1 MIKYE
6 TYKKRWYD
14 DHRFQIYTIPCMISI
29 SSATMTT
36 GTEMIN
42 PWIIGRTP
50 DFFMSLK
57 EVFRPMAA
65 KAQTI
70 KNLLADLVIDTTF
83 SGTVKTL
90 AKTGSF
96 STTSYVVDVNLD
108 GVFNSKDTIA
118 SKNLYCITSP
128 VSFSCGNLVPA
139 LLKESG
145 KVTMLGD
152 TSGGDSDSEGGFRMI
167 K

>member
-1 MIKYE
+1 
-6 TYKKRWYD
+6 
-14 DHRFQIYTIPCMISI
+14 
-29 SSATMTT
+29 
-36 GTEMIN
+36 
-42 PWIIGRTP
+42 
-50 DFFMSLK
+50 
-57 EVFRPMAA
+57 MAA